1 MHSGRYQK
9 KDLSWMGWGDI
20 FFPSA
25 SDIGGELQLNKVS
38 SFSDE
43 ITLENKAF
51 FFGDWRQKMTSW
63 NGCRLN
69 VKFMRSLQF

>member
-1 MHSGRYQK
+1 
-9 KDLSWMGWGDI
+9 MGWGDI

-51 FFGDWRQKMTSW
+51 FFGD
-63 NGCRLN
+63 
-69 VKFMRSLQF
+69 

>member
-1 MHSGRYQK
+1 
-9 KDLSWMGWGDI
+9 MGWGDI

-51 FFGDWRQKMTSW
+51 FFWRSKTEDDILKW
-63 NGCRLN
+63 
-69 VKFMRSLQF
+69 V